1 MICRFTEKGFDA
13 MKSENTNNRKISG
26 KETEKQQEHQSNAY
40 NSVSLE
46 EVNHNHNVK
55 KQALGPNTKR

>member
-1 MICRFTEKGFDA
+1 